1 MGRQV
6 IARSGYRSAS
16 PEPDQPFAL
25 EPPEGTADGADPG
38 GRTIMAT
45 VRESFADLDRLG
57 LLDADTR
64 AAFAQLLDDPE
75 P

>member
-1 MGRQV
+1 M
-6 IARSGYRSAS
+6 
-16 PEPDQPFAL
+16 E
-25 EPPEGTADGADPG
+25 T
-38 GRTIMAT
+38 M
-45 VRESFADLDRLG
+45 RESFADLDRLG